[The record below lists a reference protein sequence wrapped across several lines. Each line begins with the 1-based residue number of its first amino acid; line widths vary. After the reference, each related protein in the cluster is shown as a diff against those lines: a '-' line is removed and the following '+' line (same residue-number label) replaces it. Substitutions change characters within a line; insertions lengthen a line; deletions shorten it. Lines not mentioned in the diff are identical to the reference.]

1 MSNFIKL
8 NVRTNL
14 LGFTSLALLAFAS
27 PAAAQDY
34 SLEIKRTTDVSV
46 EAEYASIKK
55 QIKIYCHKMERRA
68 SPQPINWRMAL
79 KHNCQQQLMTDFL
92 AQADDPL
99 LLAYHNGS
107 KPSRTQF
114 VSNKKDTKSN

>member
-55 QIKIYCHKMERRA
+55 QIKIYCHKMERGA
-68 SPQPINWRMAL
+68 SPLSWRMAL

-99 LLAYHNGS
+99 LLAYHNDS